1 MRVQLQWPRTLRD
14 WLPGLLASGPL
25 AILLLST
32 RGGEISS
39 AALVASVAIVLS
51 VPWVIPATMLLSV
64 LSAPV
69 YMWLHTQGPVPAV
82 LDWLGGVVLLA
93 AVVGC
98 HMNAALLIVWQ
109 RTRKLKAE
117 EIGLRDFLFRHGQ
130 HK

>member
-1 MRVQLQWPRTLRD
+1 MREQPQWPRTLRE
-14 WLPGLLASGPL
+14 WLPGLLASVPL

-32 RGGEISS
+32 RAAETSS
-39 AALVASVAIVLS
+39 AVLLASVAIVLS

-82 LDWLGGVVLLA
+82 LDWLGGVVLIA

-98 HMNAALLIVWQ
+98 HINGALLLAWL
-109 RTRKLKAE
+109 RARKLGAD